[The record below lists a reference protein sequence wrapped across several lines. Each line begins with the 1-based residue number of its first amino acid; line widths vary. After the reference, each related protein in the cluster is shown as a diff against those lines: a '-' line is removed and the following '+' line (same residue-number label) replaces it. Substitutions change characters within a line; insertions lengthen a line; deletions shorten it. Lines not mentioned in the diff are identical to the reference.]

1 MLGIIMP
8 ANETEVKSSM
18 ASAMGASIKITGPAR
33 GMYLIIGCGLPM
45 DSLVKSVGGEIALRF
60 NGRKML
66 ATLPFTGYLSLR
78 ANREI
83 SHIGPVTVDVNR
95 LNKVA
100 EMLSKGVK
108 RPNNGV

>member
-1 MLGIIMP
+1 MFYIIMP
-8 ANETEVKSSM
+8 LNETEVKSSM
-18 ASAMGASIKITGPAR
+18 ASAMGASIKITGPAK
-33 GMYLIIGCGLPM
+33 GMYLIIGCGSPM
-45 DSLVKSVGGEIALRF
+45 DSFVKAVGGEIALRF

-66 ATLPFTGYLSLR
+66 ATLPFSGYLSLKT
-78 ANREI
+78 NHEI

-100 EMLSKGVK
+100 EMLSRGVK

>member
-1 MLGIIMP
+1 MP
-8 ANETEVKSSM
+8 VTDTAVKSSM

-33 GMYLIIGCGLPM
+33 GMYLIIGCGFPM
-45 DSLVKSVGGEIALRF
+45 DSLVRSVGGEIALRF

-66 ATLPFTGYLSLR
+66 ATLPFSGYLSLK

-95 LNKVA
+95 LKKVA
-100 EMLSKGVK
+100 EMLSRGVK
-108 RPNNGV
+108 CPDNGV